1 MRILIIEDDEIVAS
15 TLELF
20 LRSEGFR
27 THTESLG
34 EEALEVARHYEYD
47 AILMDLNLPDISG
60 VDVLRKLRLNK
71 VVTPV
76 LVLSGQTDL
85 DTKIKCLGAGA
96 DDYLAK
102 PVNHAELGARL
113 RAVVRRAKGH
123 AQSIIQIGDLAVN
136 LDIKSAE
143 VEGERVPLSSKEYQM
158 LELLALRRGT
168 TLTKETFL
176 NHLYGEMDEPEAKII
191 DVFVCKLR
199 KKLAAYT
206 NGKNYIETV
215 WGQGY
220 LIRNADKPPRARRR
234 LTPTDLRRYFTGIFV
249 CGLKNVSPCC
259 KSCGARATAPARSPA
274 NCKASRATR

>member
-1 MRILIIEDDEIVAS
+1 VRILIIEDDEIVAS
-15 TLELF
+15 TVELF

-27 THTESLG
+27 THTETLG
-34 EEALEVARHYEYD
+34 EEALEVAKHYEYD
-47 AILMDLNLPDISG
+47 AILMDLNLPDMSG
-60 VDVLRKLRLNK
+60 VEVLRKLRLNK
-71 VVTPV
+71 VATPV
-76 LVLSGQTDL
+76 VVLSGQTDL
-85 DTKIKCLGAGA
+85 DTKIKCLSAGA
-96 DDYLAK
+96 DDFLVK
-102 PVNHAELGARL
+102 PANNAELAARL

-143 VEGERVPLSSKEYQM
+143 VDGERVPLSSKEYQL

-206 NGKNYIETV
+206 NGQNYIETV

-220 LIRNADKPPRARRR
+220 LIRGADKAVVEQ
-234 LTPTDLRRYFTGIFV
+234 LV
-249 CGLKNVSPCC
+249 
-259 KSCGARATAPARSPA
+259 A
-274 NCKASRATR
+274 

>member
-1 MRILIIEDDEIVAS
+1 VRILIIEDDEIVAS
-15 TLELF
+15 TVELF

-27 THTESLG
+27 THTEALG
-34 EEALEVARHYEYD
+34 EEALEVAKHYEYD
-47 AILMDLNLPDISG
+47 AILMDLNLPDMSG
-60 VDVLRKLRLNK
+60 VEVLRKLRMNK
-71 VVTPV
+71 VGTPV
-76 LVLSGQTDL
+76 LVLSGQTDM
-85 DTKIKCLGAGA
+85 DTKIKCLSAGA
-96 DDYLAK
+96 DDYLVK
-102 PVNHAELGARL
+102 PANHAELAARL

-143 VEGERVPLSSKEYQM
+143 VDGERVPLSAKEYQL

-220 LIRNADKPPRARRR
+220 LIRSADRAGPER
-234 LTPTDLRRYFTGIFV
+234 V
-249 CGLKNVSPCC
+249 
-259 KSCGARATAPARSPA
+259 AA
-274 NCKASRATR
+274 

>member
-1 MRILIIEDDEIVAS
+1 VRILIIEDDEIVAS

-27 THTESLG
+27 THTETLG
-34 EEALEVARHYEYD
+34 EEALEVAKLYEYD
-47 AILMDLNLPDISG
+47 AILMDLNLPDMSG
-60 VDVLRKLRLNK
+60 MEVLRKLRLNK
-71 VVTPV
+71 VATPV
-76 LVLSGQTDL
+76 LVLSGQSDL
-85 DTKIKCLGAGA
+85 DTKIKCLSAGA
-96 DDYLAK
+96 DDYLIK
-102 PVNHAELGARL
+102 PVNHAELAARL

-123 AQSIIQIGDLAVN
+123 SQSIIQIGDLAVN

-143 VEGERVPLSSKEYQM
+143 VDGERIPLSCKEYQL

-199 KKLAAYT
+199 KKLSAYT

-220 LIRNADKPPRARRR
+220 LIR
-234 LTPTDLRRYFTGIFV
+234 
-249 CGLKNVSPCC
+249 
-259 KSCGARATAPARSPA
+259 GAE
-274 NCKASRATR
+274 KAIAERVAA

>member
-1 MRILIIEDDEIVAS
+1 
-15 TLELF
+15 
-20 LRSEGFR
+20 
-27 THTESLG
+27 
-34 EEALEVARHYEYD
+34 
-47 AILMDLNLPDISG
+47 
-60 VDVLRKLRLNK
+60 
-71 VVTPV
+71 
-76 LVLSGQTDL
+76 QTDL

-123 AQSIIQIGDLAVN
+123 AQSIIQIGNLAVN
-136 LDIKSAE
+136 LDIKAAE
-143 VEGERVPLSSKEYQM
+143 IDGERVPLSSKEYQL

-206 NGKNYIETV
+206 NGENYIETV

-220 LIRNADKPPRARRR
+220 LIRNADKPPERVA
-234 LTPTDLRRYFTGIFV
+234 
-249 CGLKNVSPCC
+249 
-259 KSCGARATAPARSPA
+259 A
-274 NCKASRATR
+274 

>member
-1 MRILIIEDDEIVAS
+1 VRILIIEDDEIVAS
-15 TLELF
+15 TVELF
-20 LRSEGFR
+20 LKSEGFR
-27 THTESLG
+27 THTETLG
-34 EEALEVARHYEYD
+34 EEALEVAKLYEYD
-47 AILMDLNLPDISG
+47 AILMDLNLPDMSG
-60 VDVLRKLRLNK
+60 VDVLRKLRLSK
-71 VVTPV
+71 VSTPV
-76 LVLSGQTDL
+76 LVLSGQTDM

-96 DDYLAK
+96 DDYLCK
-102 PVNHAELGARL
+102 PANHAELAARL

-143 VEGERVPLSSKEYQM
+143 VDGERVPLSAKEYQL

-206 NGKNYIETV
+206 KGQHYIETV

-220 LIRNADKPPRARRR
+220 LIRSADKMVDRVA
-234 LTPTDLRRYFTGIFV
+234 
-249 CGLKNVSPCC
+249 
-259 KSCGARATAPARSPA
+259 A
-274 NCKASRATR
+274 

>member
-27 THTESLG
+27 THTETLG

-102 PVNHAELGARL
+102 PVHHAELGARL

-123 AQSIIQIGDLAVN
+123 AQSIIQIGNLAVN
-136 LDIKSAE
+136 LDIKAAE
-143 VEGERVPLSSKEYQM
+143 IDGERVPLSSKEYQL

-206 NGKNYIETV
+206 NGENYIETV

-220 LIRNADKPPRARRR
+220 LIRNADKPPERVA
-234 LTPTDLRRYFTGIFV
+234 
-249 CGLKNVSPCC
+249 
-259 KSCGARATAPARSPA
+259 A
-274 NCKASRATR
+274 

>member
-1 MRILIIEDDEIVAS
+1 VRILIIEDDEIVAS
-15 TLELF
+15 SVELF
-20 LRSEGFR
+20 LKSEGFR
-27 THTESLG
+27 THTETLG

-47 AILMDLNLPDISG
+47 AILMDLNLPDMSG
-60 VDVLRKLRLNK
+60 VEVLRKLRLNK
-71 VVTPV
+71 VATPV
-76 LVLSGQTDL
+76 VVLSGQTDL
-85 DTKIKCLGAGA
+85 ETKIRCLGAGA
-96 DDYLAK
+96 DDYLVK
-102 PVNHAELGARL
+102 PAVNAELAARL

-123 AQSIIQIGDLAVN
+123 AQSIIQIEDLAVN
-136 LDIKSAE
+136 LDVKAAE
-143 VEGERVPLSSKEYQM
+143 IDGERVPLSAKEYQL

-220 LIRNADKPPRARRR
+220 LIRNADKAGAERA
-234 LTPTDLRRYFTGIFV
+234 
-249 CGLKNVSPCC
+249 
-259 KSCGARATAPARSPA
+259 AA
-274 NCKASRATR
+274 

>member
-27 THTESLG
+27 THTETLG
-34 EEALEVARHYEYD
+34 EEALEVAKLYEYD
-47 AILMDLNLPDISG
+47 AILMDLNLPDMSG
-60 VDVLRKLRLNK
+60 VEVLRKLRVNK
-71 VVTPV
+71 VATPV
-76 LVLSGQTDL
+76 LVLSGQADL

-96 DDYLAK
+96 DDYLIK
-102 PVNHAELGARL
+102 PANHAELAARL

-123 AQSIIQIGDLAVN
+123 SQSIIEIGDLHVN

-143 VEGERVPLSSKEYQM
+143 VDGERIPLSAKEYQL

-199 KKLAAYT
+199 KKLSVYT
-206 NGKNYIETV
+206 KGKNYIETV

-220 LIRNADKPPRARRR
+220 LIRSAEKTIAERA
-234 LTPTDLRRYFTGIFV
+234 
-249 CGLKNVSPCC
+249 
-259 KSCGARATAPARSPA
+259 AA
-274 NCKASRATR
+274 

>member
-15 TLELF
+15 TVELF
-20 LRSEGFR
+20 LKSEGFR
-27 THTESLG
+27 THTETLG
-34 EEALEVARHYEYD
+34 EEALEVAKHYEYD
-47 AILMDLNLPDISG
+47 AILMDLNLPDMSG
-60 VDVLRKLRLNK
+60 VEVLRKLRMNK
-71 VVTPV
+71 VGTPV
-76 LVLSGQTDL
+76 LVLSGQTDM
-85 DTKIKCLGAGA
+85 DTKIKCLSAGA
-96 DDYLAK
+96 DDYLVK
-102 PVNHAELGARL
+102 PANHAELAARL

-143 VEGERVPLSSKEYQM
+143 VDGERVPLSAKEYQL

-206 NGKNYIETV
+206 QGQNYIETV

-220 LIRNADKPPRARRR
+220 LIRSADKTPERA
-234 LTPTDLRRYFTGIFV
+234 
-249 CGLKNVSPCC
+249 
-259 KSCGARATAPARSPA
+259 AA
-274 NCKASRATR
+274 

>member
-1 MRILIIEDDEIVAS
+1 VRLLIIEDDAIVAS
-15 TLELF
+15 SVELF
-20 LRSEGFR
+20 LKSEGFR
-27 THTESLG
+27 THTETLG

-47 AILMDLNLPDISG
+47 AILMDLNLPDMSG
-60 VDVLRKLRLNK
+60 VEVLRKLRLNK
-71 VVTPV
+71 VATPV
-76 LVLSGQTDL
+76 VVLSGQTDL
-85 DTKIKCLGAGA
+85 ETKIRCLGAGA
-96 DDYLAK
+96 DDYLVK
-102 PVNHAELGARL
+102 PAVNAELAARL

-123 AQSIIQIGDLAVN
+123 AQSIIQIEDLAVN
-136 LDIKSAE
+136 LDVKAAE
-143 VEGERVPLSSKEYQM
+143 IDGERVPLSAKEYQL

-220 LIRNADKPPRARRR
+220 LIRNADKAGAERA
-234 LTPTDLRRYFTGIFV
+234 
-249 CGLKNVSPCC
+249 
-259 KSCGARATAPARSPA
+259 AA
-274 NCKASRATR
+274 

>member
-1 MRILIIEDDEIVAS
+1 VRILIIEDDEIVAS
-15 TLELF
+15 TVELF

-27 THTESLG
+27 THTETLG
-34 EEALEVARHYEYD
+34 EEALEVAKHYEYD
-47 AILMDLNLPDISG
+47 AILMDLNLPDMSG
-60 VDVLRKLRLNK
+60 VEVLRKLRLNK
-71 VVTPV
+71 VATPV

-85 DTKIKCLGAGA
+85 DTKIKCLSAGA
-96 DDYLAK
+96 DDYLVK
-102 PVNHAELGARL
+102 PAVHAELAARL

-123 AQSIIQIGDLAVN
+123 AQSVIQIGDLAVN

-143 VEGERVPLSSKEYQM
+143 VDGERVPLSAKEYQL

-220 LIRNADKPPRARRR
+220 LIRGADKVMAEQ
-234 LTPTDLRRYFTGIFV
+234 LV
-249 CGLKNVSPCC
+249 
-259 KSCGARATAPARSPA
+259 A
-274 NCKASRATR
+274 

>member
-15 TLELF
+15 SVELF

-27 THTESLG
+27 THVETMG
-34 EEALEVARHYEYD
+34 EEALEVAKLYEYD
-47 AILMDLNLPDISG
+47 AILMDLNLPDMSG
-60 VDVLRKLRLNK
+60 VDVLRKLRMGK
-71 VVTPV
+71 VATPV
-76 LVLSGQTDL
+76 LVLSGAADM
-85 DTKIKCLGAGA
+85 DTKLKCLGAGA
-96 DDYLAK
+96 DDYLCK
-102 PVNHAELGARL
+102 PVNHAELAARL

-123 AQSIIQIGDLAVN
+123 AQSVIQIGDLAVN
-136 LDIKSAE
+136 LDIKAAE
-143 VEGERVPLSSKEYQM
+143 IGGERIPLSAKEYQL

-220 LIRNADKPPRARRR
+220 LIRNSDKAGDAK
-234 LTPTDLRRYFTGIFV
+234 LV
-249 CGLKNVSPCC
+249 
-259 KSCGARATAPARSPA
+259 A
-274 NCKASRATR
+274 

>member
-15 TLELF
+15 TVELF

-27 THTESLG
+27 THTETFG
-34 EEALEVARHYEYD
+34 EEALEVAKLYEYD
-47 AILMDLNLPDISG
+47 AILMDLNLPDMSG
-60 VDVLRKLRLNK
+60 VDVLRKLRMSK
-71 VVTPV
+71 VNTPV
-76 LVLSGQTDL
+76 LVLSGQTDM
-85 DTKIKCLGAGA
+85 DTKIKCLSAGA
-96 DDYLAK
+96 DDYLVK
-102 PVNHAELGARL
+102 PANNAELAARL

-123 AQSIIQIGDLAVN
+123 AQSVIQIGDLAVN
-136 LDIKSAE
+136 LDIKAAE
-143 VEGERVPLSSKEYQM
+143 IDGERVPLSSKEYQL

-220 LIRNADKPPRARRR
+220 LIRGADKMDVERVA
-234 LTPTDLRRYFTGIFV
+234 
-249 CGLKNVSPCC
+249 
-259 KSCGARATAPARSPA
+259 A
-274 NCKASRATR
+274 

>member
-1 MRILIIEDDEIVAS
+1 VRILIIEDDEIVAS
-15 TLELF
+15 TVELF
-20 LRSEGFR
+20 LRTEGFR
-27 THTESLG
+27 THTETLG
-34 EEALEVARHYEYD
+34 EEALEVAKHYEYD
-47 AILMDLNLPDISG
+47 AILMDLNLPDMSG
-60 VDVLRKLRLNK
+60 VEVLRKLRLNR
-71 VVTPV
+71 VSTPV
-76 LVLSGQTDL
+76 VVLSGAADL
-85 DTKIKCLGAGA
+85 ETKIKCLSAGA
-96 DDYLAK
+96 DDYLVK
-102 PVNHAELGARL
+102 PAVHAELAARL

-136 LDIKSAE
+136 LDVKSAE
-143 VEGERVPLSSKEYQM
+143 VDGERVPLSSKEYQL

-220 LIRNADKPPRARRR
+220 LIRSADKFVAERA
-234 LTPTDLRRYFTGIFV
+234 
-249 CGLKNVSPCC
+249 
-259 KSCGARATAPARSPA
+259 AA
-274 NCKASRATR
+274 

>member
-27 THTESLG
+27 THTEPLG
-34 EEALEVARHYEYD
+34 EEALEVAKLYEYD
-47 AILMDLNLPDISG
+47 AILMDLNLPDMSG
-60 VDVLRKLRLNK
+60 IEVLRKLRLNK
-71 VVTPV
+71 VTTPV
-76 LVLSGQTDL
+76 LVLSGQSDL

-96 DDYLAK
+96 DDYLIK
-102 PVNHAELGARL
+102 PANHAELAARL

-123 AQSIIQIGDLAVN
+123 SQSIIQIGDLAVN

-143 VEGERVPLSSKEYQM
+143 VDGERIPLSAKEYQL

-199 KKLAAYT
+199 KKLSAYT
-206 NGKNYIETV
+206 KGKNYIETV

-220 LIRNADKPPRARRR
+220 LIR
-234 LTPTDLRRYFTGIFV
+234 
-249 CGLKNVSPCC
+249 
-259 KSCGARATAPARSPA
+259 GAE
-274 NCKASRATR
+274 KAVAERVAA

>member
-1 MRILIIEDDEIVAS
+1 VRILIIEDDEIVAS
-15 TLELF
+15 TVELF

-27 THTESLG
+27 THTETLG
-34 EEALEVARHYEYD
+34 EEALEVAKLYEYD
-47 AILMDLNLPDISG
+47 AILMDLELPDMSG
-60 VDVLRKLRLNK
+60 IEILRKLRLNK
-71 VVTPV
+71 VTTPV
-76 LVLSGQTDL
+76 VVLSGQADM
-85 DTKIKCLGAGA
+85 DTKLKCLSAGA
-96 DDYLAK
+96 DDYVVK
-102 PVNHAELGARL
+102 PANHAELAARL

-123 AQSIIQIGDLAVN
+123 AQSIIQIDDLAVN

-143 VEGERVPLSSKEYQM
+143 IDGERVPLSAKEYQL

-220 LIRNADKPPRARRR
+220 LIRNADKAPER
-234 LTPTDLRRYFTGIFV
+234 L
-249 CGLKNVSPCC
+249 
-259 KSCGARATAPARSPA
+259 AAA
-274 NCKASRATR
+274 